1 MGTRERRDRSN
12 QIDKALRVSF
22 LECASKY
29 LSKPELVSLAA
40 VGGYGRGELSPASDL
55 DLLILHTGSEK
66 PEVISEF
73 VNAFLYPL
81 WDQGRAID
89 HAVRTRSETREIA
102 NEDIRVALGLLDL
115 RHIAGESELSN
126 QVASDALENWRKGR
140 EKFLPKLRKSIHER
154 ENRAGELAFLLEPDL
169 KEARGGLRDINA
181 LRAIEMSGAVS
192 ISLARVAESEAL
204 LSNVRDVLHGEN
216 FKSRDLLLL
225 TEQDRVASKMEYANA
240 DALMLDI
247 AKAARAVDHLMDST
261 WHRIDSN
268 SGQSWLRRRKNQKID
283 QGLIILNSEV
293 TIEDGYDI
301 ANDSAIGLRA
311 AAAAAQRG
319 LPLSI
324 DACVLLSEKFSAL
337 PNPWPK
343 SVLNDLVSLIGAG
356 SSMIRVFE
364 ALDQDGLIEKW
375 IPEWSHVRFL
385 PQRNVLHRHTV
396 DRHMLE
402 TSVHAAALTRTVTR
416 PDLLLVAALFH
427 DIGKGFPEKDHS
439 DYGEELIRPLAKRL
453 GFDEKDCDIIALL
466 VREHLLL
473 SAVATRRDLEDPA
486 TIEFVVE
493 KIKDPESLQLLHALS
508 ISDGEATGKA
518 AWSDWKAGLVSTLV
532 GKCLASMAG
541 IKPVSQPEL
550 IPTRSTDDDISIT
563 ILNSED
569 RSDSLDNIANAL
581 DNLDNIEI
589 EIIARDQTG
598 LLSAVAG
605 LMTISRF
612 NVRSAKTR
620 TTNEIAVMRWI
631 VELDANA
638 QLPSAEKL
646 TDQLRKALTGEL
658 DLGRKIEERI
668 ENYRKSPGIPTP
680 PPVVFAANDL
690 ATNATIIEVRMHDRP
705 GILFN
710 VTRAISRFGVDI
722 KSAIVSTLGAEAFDT
737 LYVTD
742 LEGQPLTGE
751 RAQLLATKVENIL
764 ITHL

>member
-22 LECASKY
+22 LESANKY
-29 LSKPELVSLAA
+29 LAKPELVSLAA

-55 DLLILHTGSEK
+55 DLLILHSGSEK

-115 RHIAGESELSN
+115 RHVAGESELSN

-140 EKFLPKLRKSIHER
+140 DKFLPKLRKSIHER
-154 ENRAGELAFLLEPDL
+154 ENRSGELAFLLEPDL

-192 ISLARVAESEAL
+192 VSLARVAESEAL

-216 FKSRDLLLL
+216 LKSRDLLLL
-225 TEQDRVASKMEYANA
+225 TEQDRVASKMDYVNA

-247 AKAARAVDHLMDST
+247 AKAARAVDYLMDST
-261 WHRIDSN
+261 WHRIDSTQ
-268 SGQSWLRRRKNQKID
+268 GQSWFSRRKNQNID
-283 QGLIILNSEV
+283 QGLVILNSEV
-293 TIEDGYDI
+293 AIEDGYDI
-301 ANDSAIGLRA
+301 SSDCAIGLRA

-324 DACVLLSEKFSAL
+324 DACVLLSQKFSAL
-337 PNPWPK
+337 PDPWPK

-375 IPEWSHVRFL
+375 IPEWSQVRFL

-402 TSVHAAALTRTVTR
+402 TAVHAAALTRTVTR

-427 DIGKGFPEKDHS
+427 DIGKGFPNKDHS

-453 GFDEKDCDIIALL
+453 GFEEKDCDTIALL
-466 VREHLLL
+466 VKEHLLL

-486 TIEFVVE
+486 TIEYVVE
-493 KIKDPESLQLLHALS
+493 KIKEPESLQLLHALS
-508 ISDGEATGKA
+508 ISDGEATGKS

-532 GKCLASMAG
+532 SKCLAAMAG
-541 IKPVSQPEL
+541 IKPASQPEL
-550 IPTRSTDDDISIT
+550 VPTGSLEDDISIT
-563 ILNSED
+563 ILKNED
-569 RSDSLDNIANAL
+569 NSDS
-581 DNLDNIEI
+581 LDNIEI
-589 EIIARDQTG
+589 EIVAKDQTG

-620 TTNEIAVMRWI
+620 TINEIAVMRWI

-638 QLPSAEKL
+638 ELPSAEKL
-646 TDQLRKALTGEL
+646 TEQLKKALSGEL

-668 ENYRKSPGIPTP
+668 DNYRKFPGIPTP

>member
-22 LECASKY
+22 LTCASQY
-29 LSKPELVSLAA
+29 LSKPETVSLAA

-55 DLLILHTGSEK
+55 DLLILHNGSEK
-66 PEVISEF
+66 PQVIQDF

-102 NEDIRVALGLLDL
+102 NEDVRVALGLLDL

-126 QVASDALENWRKGR
+126 QVASDALENWRKSR
-140 EKFLPKLRKSIHER
+140 EKYLRALRKSIHER
-154 ENRAGELAFLLEPDL
+154 ENRSGELAFLLEPDL

-181 LRAIEMSGAVS
+181 LRAIEMSGAVPV
-192 ISLARVAESEAL
+192 SLARVAESEAL
-204 LSNVRDVLHGEN
+204 LSNVRDALHGEN
-216 FKSRDLLLL
+216 LKARDQLLL
-225 TEQDRVASKMEYANA
+225 TEQDRVASKMNYSNA
-240 DALMLDI
+240 DALMLDV
-247 AKAARAVDHLMDST
+247 AKAARAVDYLMDST

-268 SGQSWLRRRKNQKID
+268 DGQSWLRRRKNQKID
-283 QGLIILNSEV
+283 QGLVIQNSEV

-301 ANDSAIGLRA
+301 STDSAIGLRA

-324 DACVLLSEKFSAL
+324 DACVLLSEKFTSL
-337 PNPWPK
+337 SNPWPK
-343 SVLNDLVSLIGAG
+343 PVLNDLISLIGAG
-356 SSMIRVFE
+356 RSMIRVFE

-402 TSVHAAALTRTVTR
+402 TAVHAAALTRTVTR
-416 PDLLLVAALFH
+416 PDLLLVSALFH
-427 DIGKGFPEKDHS
+427 DIGKGFPDKDHS
-439 DYGEELIRPLAKRL
+439 EYGEELIKPLAKRL
-453 GFDEKDCDIIALL
+453 GFDDKDCETIAIL

-486 TIEFVVE
+486 TIGFVIE

-508 ISDGEATGKA
+508 ISDGEATGKS
-518 AWSDWKAGLVSTLV
+518 AWSDWKAELVSTLV
-532 GKCLASMAG
+532 AKCLAAMAG
-541 IKPVSQPEL
+541 IKPVSQPDL
-550 IPTRSTDDDISIT
+550 IPTGEIIDDIAIRF
-563 ILNSED
+563 IGNQEP
-569 RSDSLDNIANAL
+569 AE
-581 DNLDNIEI
+581 NIEI
-589 EIIARDQTG
+589 EIIAKDQTG

-620 TTNEIAVMRWI
+620 TTNDIAVMRWI

-638 QLPSAEKL
+638 QLPTAEKL
-646 TDQLRKALTGEL
+646 TEQLKKALSGEL

-668 ENYRKSPGIPTP
+668 ANYRKYPGIPTP
-680 PPVVFAANDL
+680 APLVFAANDL

>member
-12 QIDKALRVSF
+12 QIDKALRFSF
-22 LECASKY
+22 LESANNY
-29 LSKPELVSLAA
+29 LENPELVSLAA

-55 DLLILHTGSEK
+55 DLLILHNGSEK
-66 PEVISEF
+66 PGVISEF

-115 RHIAGESELSN
+115 RHVAGESELSN
-126 QVASDALENWRKGR
+126 QVSSDALENWRKNKD
-140 EKFLPKLRKSIHER
+140 KFLPKLRKSIHER
-154 ENRAGELAFLLEPDL
+154 ENRSGELAFLLEPDL

-192 ISLARVAESEAL
+192 VSLARVAESEAL

-216 FKSRDLLLL
+216 LKSRDLLLL
-225 TEQDRVASKMEYANA
+225 TEQDRVASKMNYANA
-240 DALMLDI
+240 DALMLDV
-247 AKAARAVDHLMDST
+247 AKAARAVDYLMDST

-268 SGQSWLRRRKNQKID
+268 GGKSWLRRKKNQKID
-283 QGLIILNSEV
+283 KGLVILDSEV
-293 TIEDGYDI
+293 TIENGYEI
-301 ANDSAIGLRA
+301 SSDSAIGLRA
-311 AAAAAQRG
+311 AAAAAQLG

-324 DACVLLSEKFSAL
+324 DACILLAEKFSAL

-343 SVLNDLVSLIGAG
+343 PALNDLVSLIGAG

-364 ALDQDGLIEKW
+364 ALDQEGLIEKW

-402 TSVHAAALTRTVTR
+402 TAVHAAALTRTVTR

-427 DIGKGFPEKDHS
+427 DIGKGFPDKDHS
-439 DYGEELIRPLAKRL
+439 DYGEELIRPLASRL
-453 GFDEKDCDIIALL
+453 GFDGKDCDTIALL
-466 VREHLLL
+466 VKEHLLL
-473 SAVATRRDLEDPA
+473 SAAATRRDLDDPA

-493 KIKDPESLQLLHALS
+493 KIKEPEALQLLHALS
-508 ISDGEATGKA
+508 ISDGEATGKS
-518 AWSDWKAGLVSTLV
+518 AWSEWKAGLVSTLV
-532 GKCLASMAG
+532 GKCLAAMAG
-541 IKPVSQPEL
+541 VKAVSQPEL
-550 IPTRSTDDDISIT
+550 IPTRQAVEDISIT
-563 ILNSED
+563 ILNSEN
-569 RSDSLDNIANAL
+569 SLDS
-581 DNLDNIEI
+581 LDNIEI
-589 EIIARDQTG
+589 EIIAKDQTG

-638 QLPSAEKL
+638 QMPSAEKL
-646 TDQLRKALTGEL
+646 TDQLKKALSGDL
-658 DLGRKIEERI
+658 DIGRKIEERI
-668 ENYRKSPGIPTP
+668 ENYRRYPGIPTP

>member
-1 MGTRERRDRSN
+1 VGTRERRDRSN

-22 LECASKY
+22 LECASKF

-73 VNAFLYPL
+73 INAFLYPL

-154 ENRAGELAFLLEPDL
+154 ENRSGELAFLLEPDL

-181 LRAIEMSGAVS
+181 LRAVEMSGAVS

-216 FKSRDLLLL
+216 LKARDLLLL
-225 TEQDRVASKMEYANA
+225 TEQDRVASKMVYANA

-247 AKAARAVDHLMDST
+247 AKAARAVDYLMDST
-261 WHRIDSN
+261 WHRIDSI
-268 SGQSWLRRRKNQKID
+268 SGQSWLRRRKNQKFD

-402 TSVHAAALTRTVTR
+402 TAVHAAALTRTVTR

-453 GFDEKDCDIIALL
+453 GFDEKDCGTIALL

-493 KIKDPESLQLLHALS
+493 RIKDPESLQLLHALS
-508 ISDGEATGKA
+508 ISDGEATGKS

-541 IKPVSQPEL
+541 IKPASQPDL
-550 IPTRSTDDDISIT
+550 IPTKTITEDLSIT
-563 ILNSED
+563 ILSNEYSAD
-569 RSDSLDNIANAL
+569 AL

-646 TDQLRKALTGEL
+646 TDQLRKALSGEL

-668 ENYRKSPGIPTP
+668 DNYRKYPGIPTP

-705 GILFN
+705 GILFS

>member
-12 QIDKALRVSF
+12 QIDKALRFSF
-22 LECASKY
+22 LESANNY
-29 LSKPELVSLAA
+29 LENPELVSLAA

-55 DLLILHTGSEK
+55 DLLILHNGSEK
-66 PEVISEF
+66 PGVISEF

-115 RHIAGESELSN
+115 RHVAGESELSN
-126 QVASDALENWRKGR
+126 QVSSDALENWRKNKD
-140 EKFLPKLRKSIHER
+140 KFLPKLRKSIHER
-154 ENRAGELAFLLEPDL
+154 ENRSGELAFLLEPDL

-192 ISLARVAESEAL
+192 VSLARVAESEAL

-216 FKSRDLLLL
+216 LKSRDLLLL
-225 TEQDRVASKMEYANA
+225 TEQDRVASKMNYANA
-240 DALMLDI
+240 DALMLDV
-247 AKAARAVDHLMDST
+247 AKAARAVDYLMDST

-268 SGQSWLRRRKNQKID
+268 GGKSWLRRKKNQKID
-283 QGLIILNSEV
+283 KGLVILDSEV
-293 TIEDGYDI
+293 TIENGYEI
-301 ANDSAIGLRA
+301 SSDSAIGLRA
-311 AAAAAQRG
+311 AAAAAQLG

-324 DACVLLSEKFSAL
+324 DACILLAEKFSAL

-343 SVLNDLVSLIGAG
+343 PALNDLVSLIGAG

-364 ALDQDGLIEKW
+364 ALDQEGLIEKW

-402 TSVHAAALTRTVTR
+402 TAVHAAALTRTVTR

-427 DIGKGFPEKDHS
+427 DIGKGFPDKDHS
-439 DYGEELIRPLAKRL
+439 DYGEELIRPLASRL
-453 GFDEKDCDIIALL
+453 GFDGKDCDTIALL
-466 VREHLLL
+466 VKEHLLL
-473 SAVATRRDLEDPA
+473 SAAATRRDLDDPA

-493 KIKDPESLQLLHALS
+493 KIKEPEALQLLHALS
-508 ISDGEATGKA
+508 ISDGEATGKS
-518 AWSDWKAGLVSTLV
+518 AWSEWKAGLVSTLV
-532 GKCLASMAG
+532 GKCLAAMAG
-541 IKPVSQPEL
+541 VKAVSQPEL
-550 IPTRSTDDDISIT
+550 IPTRQAVEDISIT
-563 ILNSED
+563 ILNSEN
-569 RSDSLDNIANAL
+569 SLDS
-581 DNLDNIEI
+581 LDNIEI
-589 EIIARDQTG
+589 EIIAKDQTG

-638 QLPSAEKL
+638 QMPSAEKL
-646 TDQLRKALTGEL
+646 TDQLKKALSGDL

-668 ENYRKSPGIPTP
+668 ENYRRYPGIPTP

>member
-1 MGTRERRDRSN
+1 
-12 QIDKALRVSF
+12 
-22 LECASKY
+22 
-29 LSKPELVSLAA
+29 
-40 VGGYGRGELSPASDL
+40 
-55 DLLILHTGSEK
+55 
-66 PEVISEF
+66 
-73 VNAFLYPL
+73 
-81 WDQGRAID
+81 
-89 HAVRTRSETREIA
+89 
-102 NEDIRVALGLLDL
+102 
-115 RHIAGESELSN
+115 
-126 QVASDALENWRKGR
+126 
-140 EKFLPKLRKSIHER
+140 
-154 ENRAGELAFLLEPDL
+154 
-169 KEARGGLRDINA
+169 
-181 LRAIEMSGAVS
+181 MSGAVS
-192 ISLARVAESEAL
+192 VSLARVAESEAL

-216 FKSRDLLLL
+216 LKSRDLLLL
-225 TEQDRVASKMEYANA
+225 TEQDRVASKMDYVNA

-247 AKAARAVDHLMDST
+247 AKAARAVDYLMDST
-261 WHRIDSN
+261 WHRIDSTQ
-268 SGQSWLRRRKNQKID
+268 GQSWFSRRKNQNID
-283 QGLIILNSEV
+283 QGLVILNSEV
-293 TIEDGYDI
+293 AIEDGYDI
-301 ANDSAIGLRA
+301 SSDCAIGLRA

-337 PNPWPK
+337 PDPWPK

-375 IPEWSHVRFL
+375 IPEWSQVRFL

-402 TSVHAAALTRTVTR
+402 TAVHAAALTRTVTR

-427 DIGKGFPEKDHS
+427 DIGKGFPDKDHS

-453 GFDEKDCDIIALL
+453 GFEEKDCDTIALL
-466 VREHLLL
+466 VKEHLLL

-486 TIEFVVE
+486 TIEYVVE
-493 KIKDPESLQLLHALS
+493 KIKEPESLQLLHALS
-508 ISDGEATGKA
+508 ISDGEATGKS

-532 GKCLASMAG
+532 SKCLAAMAG
-541 IKPVSQPEL
+541 IKPASQPEL
-550 IPTRSTDDDISIT
+550 VPTGSLEDDISIT
-563 ILNSED
+563 ILKNED
-569 RSDSLDNIANAL
+569 NSDS
-581 DNLDNIEI
+581 LDNIEI
-589 EIIARDQTG
+589 EIIAKDQTG

-638 QLPSAEKL
+638 ELPSAEKL
-646 TDQLRKALTGEL
+646 TEQLKKALSGEL

-668 ENYRKSPGIPTP
+668 DNYRKFPGIPTP

>member
-1 MGTRERRDRSN
+1 M
-12 QIDKALRVSF
+12 
-22 LECASKY
+22 
-29 LSKPELVSLAA
+29 
-40 VGGYGRGELSPASDL
+40 
-55 DLLILHTGSEK
+55 
-66 PEVISEF
+66 
-73 VNAFLYPL
+73 
-81 WDQGRAID
+81 
-89 HAVRTRSETREIA
+89 
-102 NEDIRVALGLLDL
+102 

-126 QVASDALENWRKGR
+126 QVASDALENWRKSR
-140 EKFLPKLRKSIHER
+140 EKYLRALRKSIHER
-154 ENRAGELAFLLEPDL
+154 ENRSGELAFLLEPDL

-181 LRAIEMSGAVS
+181 LRAIEMSGAVPV
-192 ISLARVAESEAL
+192 SLARVAESEAL
-204 LSNVRDVLHGEN
+204 LSNVRDALHGEN
-216 FKSRDLLLL
+216 LKARDQLLL
-225 TEQDRVASKMEYANA
+225 TEQDRVASKMNYSNA
-240 DALMLDI
+240 DALMLDV
-247 AKAARAVDHLMDST
+247 AKAARAVDYLMDST

-268 SGQSWLRRRKNQKID
+268 DGQSWLRRRKNQKID
-283 QGLIILNSEV
+283 QGLVIQNSEV

-301 ANDSAIGLRA
+301 STDSAIGLRA

-324 DACVLLSEKFSAL
+324 DACVLLSENFKSL

-343 SVLNDLVSLIGAG
+343 PVLNDLISLIGAG
-356 SSMIRVFE
+356 RSMIGVFE

-402 TSVHAAALTRTVTR
+402 TAVHAAALTRTVTR
-416 PDLLLVAALFH
+416 PDLLLVSALFH
-427 DIGKGFPEKDHS
+427 DIGKGFPNKDHS
-439 DYGEELIRPLAKRL
+439 EYGEELIKPLAKRL
-453 GFDEKDCDIIALL
+453 GFDDKDCETIAIL

-486 TIEFVVE
+486 TIGFVIE

-508 ISDGEATGKA
+508 ISDGEATGKS
-518 AWSDWKAGLVSTLV
+518 AWSDWKAELVSTLV
-532 GKCLASMAG
+532 AKCLAAMAG
-541 IKPVSQPEL
+541 IKPVSQPDL
-550 IPTRSTDDDISIT
+550 IPTGEIIDDIAIRF
-563 ILNSED
+563 IGNQEP
-569 RSDSLDNIANAL
+569 AE
-581 DNLDNIEI
+581 NIEI
-589 EIIARDQTG
+589 EIIAKDQTG

-620 TTNEIAVMRWI
+620 TTNDIAVMRWI

-638 QLPSAEKL
+638 QLPTAEKL
-646 TDQLRKALTGEL
+646 TEQLKKALSGEL

-668 ENYRKSPGIPTP
+668 ANYRKYPGIPTP
-680 PPVVFAANDL
+680 APLVFAANDL

>member
-1 MGTRERRDRSN
+1 MGTRERRDRSD

-22 LECASKY
+22 LKCASEH
-29 LSKPELVSLAA
+29 LVKPASVSLAA
-40 VGGYGRGELSPASDL
+40 VGGYGRGELAPGSDL
-55 DLLILHTGSEK
+55 DLLILHDGSEK
-66 PEVISEF
+66 PQLISDF
-73 VNAFLYPL
+73 VNSFLYPL

-89 HAVRTRSETREIA
+89 HSVRTRSETREIA
-102 NEDIRVALGLLDL
+102 NDDIRVALGLLDL
-115 RHIAGESELSN
+115 RHIAGVVELSN
-126 QVASDALENWRKGR
+126 QVATDALENWRKNK
-140 EKFLPKLRKSIHER
+140 EKFLPKLRKSILDR
-154 ENRAGELAFLLEPDL
+154 ESRSGELAFLLEPDL

-181 LRAIEMSGAVS
+181 LRAIEMSGAVPV
-192 ISLARVAESEAL
+192 SLARVAESEAL
-204 LSNVRDVLHGEN
+204 LSNVRDVLHGESM
-216 FKSRDLLLL
+216 KARDQLLL
-225 TEQDRVASKMEYANA
+225 TEQDRVASSIGFVNA
-240 DALMLDI
+240 DALMLEV
-247 AKAARAVDHLMDST
+247 AKAARAVDYLMDST

-268 SGQSWLRRRKNQKID
+268 MGKNWFRKTKSQNID
-283 QGLIILNSEV
+283 KGLVILNSEIAV
-293 TIEDGYDI
+293 EDNYEI
-301 ANDSAIGLRA
+301 SNDSAIGLRA
-311 AAAAAQRG
+311 AAIAAQRG

-324 DACVLLSEKFSAL
+324 DACVLFSEHFSPLS
-337 PNPWPK
+337 NPWPK
-343 SVLNDLVSLIGAG
+343 AVLNDLVSLIGAG
-356 SSMIRVFE
+356 ASMVRVFE

-402 TSVHAAALTRTVTR
+402 TAVHAANLTRTVTR
-416 PDLLLVAALFH
+416 PDLLLVSALFH
-427 DIGKGFPEKDHS
+427 DIGKGFPNKDHS
-439 DYGEELIRPLAKRL
+439 EYGEELIRPLAKRL
-453 GFDEKDCDIIALL
+453 GFDAKDCETIALL

-486 TIEFVVE
+486 TIAFVVE
-493 KIKDPESLQLLHALS
+493 KIRDPEALQLLHALS

-518 AWSDWKAGLVSTLV
+518 AWNDWKAGLVANLV
-532 GKCLASMAG
+532 AKCLAAMAG
-541 IKPVSQPEL
+541 IKPVSEPDL
-550 IPTRSTDDDISIT
+550 IPSGTINKDISISF
-563 ILNSED
+563 IENQ
-569 RSDSLDNIANAL
+569 DSA
-581 DNLDNIEI
+581 DNIEI
-589 EIIARDQTG
+589 EIVAKDQTG

-620 TTNEIAVMRWI
+620 TTNNIAVMRWV

-638 QLPSAEKL
+638 QLPSIEKL
-646 TDQLRKALTGEL
+646 TDQLERALSGEL

-668 ENYRKSPGIPTP
+668 ENYRKYPGIPSP
-680 PPVVFAANDL
+680 APVVFAANDL

-705 GILFN
+705 GILFS

>member
-12 QIDKALRVSF
+12 QIDKALRVLF
-22 LECASKY
+22 LESANKY
-29 LSKPELVSLAA
+29 LAKPELVSLAA

-55 DLLILHTGSEK
+55 DLLILHSGSEK

-115 RHIAGESELSN
+115 RHVAGESELSN

-140 EKFLPKLRKSIHER
+140 DKFLPKLRKSIHER
-154 ENRAGELAFLLEPDL
+154 ENRSGELAFLLEPDL

-192 ISLARVAESEAL
+192 VSLARVAESEAL

-216 FKSRDLLLL
+216 LKSRDLLLL
-225 TEQDRVASKMEYANA
+225 TEQDRVASKMDYVNA

-247 AKAARAVDHLMDST
+247 AKAARAVDYLMDST
-261 WHRIDSN
+261 WHRIDSTQ
-268 SGQSWLRRRKNQKID
+268 GQSWFSRRKNQNID
-283 QGLIILNSEV
+283 QGLVILNSEV
-293 TIEDGYDI
+293 AIEDGYDI
-301 ANDSAIGLRA
+301 SSDCAIGLRA

-324 DACVLLSEKFSAL
+324 DACVLLSQKFSAL
-337 PNPWPK
+337 PDPWPK

-375 IPEWSHVRFL
+375 IPEWSQVRFL

-402 TSVHAAALTRTVTR
+402 TAVHAAALTRTVTR

-427 DIGKGFPEKDHS
+427 DIGKGFPNKDHS

-453 GFDEKDCDIIALL
+453 GFEEKDCDTIALL
-466 VREHLLL
+466 VKEHLLL

-486 TIEFVVE
+486 TIEYVVE
-493 KIKDPESLQLLHALS
+493 KIKEPESLQLLHALS
-508 ISDGEATGKA
+508 ISDGEATGKS

-532 GKCLASMAG
+532 SKCLAAMAG
-541 IKPVSQPEL
+541 IKPASQPEL
-550 IPTRSTDDDISIT
+550 VPTGSLEDDISIT
-563 ILNSED
+563 ILKNED
-569 RSDSLDNIANAL
+569 NSDS
-581 DNLDNIEI
+581 LDNIEI
-589 EIIARDQTG
+589 EIVAKDQTG

-620 TTNEIAVMRWI
+620 TINEIAVMRWI

-638 QLPSAEKL
+638 ELPSAEKL
-646 TDQLRKALTGEL
+646 TEQLKKALSGEL

-668 ENYRKSPGIPTP
+668 DNYRKFPGIPTP

>member
-1 MGTRERRDRSN
+1 VGTRERRDRSN

-22 LECASKY
+22 LQCATEH
-29 LSKPELVSLAA
+29 LMKPELVSLAA
-40 VGGYGRGELSPASDL
+40 VGGYGRGELAPGSDL
-55 DLLILHTGSEK
+55 DLLILHNGSENPK
-66 PEVISEF
+66 VISDF

-89 HAVRTRSETREIA
+89 HAVRTRSETREVA

-115 RHIAGESELSN
+115 RHIAGDSELTSA
-126 QVASDALENWRKGR
+126 VAADSQESWRKN
-140 EKFLPKLRKSIHER
+140 KDKYLPKLRKSILER
-154 ENRAGELAFLLEPDL
+154 ENRSGELAFLLEPDL

-181 LRAIEMSGAVS
+181 LRAIELSGAVP

-204 LSNVRDVLHGEN
+204 LANVRDVLHGDN
-216 FKSRDLLLL
+216 QKARDQLLL
-225 TEQDRVASKMEYANA
+225 TEQDRVALTLNFIDA
-240 DALMLDI
+240 DALMLEV
-247 AKAARAVDHLMDST
+247 AKAARAVDYLMDLT

-268 SGQSWLRRRKNQKID
+268 SGKSWFNRRKNQRID
-283 QGLIILNSEV
+283 QGLIISNSEIM
-293 TIEDGYDI
+293 IEDGYDI
-301 ANDSAIGLRA
+301 SNDSAIGLRA
-311 AAAAAQRG
+311 AATAAQRG

-324 DACVLLSEKFSAL
+324 DACVLLSEKFKAL

-343 SVLNDLVSLIGAG
+343 AVLNDLVSLIGAG
-356 SSMIRVFE
+356 ASMIRVFE

-402 TSVHAAALTRTVTR
+402 TAVHAAALTRTVTR
-416 PDLLLVAALFH
+416 PDLLLVSALFH
-427 DIGKGFPEKDHS
+427 DIGKGFPDKDHS
-439 DYGEELIRPLAKRL
+439 EYGEILIKPLAKRL
-453 GFDEKDCDIIALL
+453 GFDEKDCETIALL

-473 SAVATRRDLEDPA
+473 SAVATRRDLDDPA
-486 TIEFVVE
+486 TISFVVE
-493 KIKDPESLQLLHALS
+493 KIVDPEALQLLHALS

-518 AWSDWKAGLVSTLV
+518 AWSDWKAGLVANLV
-532 GKCLASMAG
+532 AKCLAAMAG
-541 IKPVSQPEL
+541 IKPVSEPDL
-550 IPTRSTDDDISIT
+550 IPLGEITEDISIKFIENPENT
-563 ILNSED
+563 E
-569 RSDSLDNIANAL
+569 
-581 DNLDNIEI
+581 NIEI
-589 EIIARDQTG
+589 EIIAKDKTG

-646 TDQLRKALTGEL
+646 TEQLKRALTGEL
-658 DLGRKIEERI
+658 DLGRKIDERI
-668 ENYRKSPGIPTP
+668 ENYRKYPGIPTP

>member
-12 QIDKALRVSF
+12 QVDKALRVSF
-22 LECASKY
+22 LTCASQY
-29 LSKPELVSLAA
+29 LSKPELVSLTA

-55 DLLILHTGSEK
+55 DLLILHNGSEK
-66 PEVISEF
+66 PQVIQDF

-102 NEDIRVALGLLDL
+102 NEDVRVALGLLDL

-126 QVASDALENWRKGR
+126 QVASDALENWRKSR
-140 EKFLPKLRKSIHER
+140 EKYLRALRKSIHER
-154 ENRAGELAFLLEPDL
+154 ENRSGELAFLLEPDL

-181 LRAIEMSGAVS
+181 LRAIEMSGAVPV
-192 ISLARVAESEAL
+192 SLARVAESEAL
-204 LSNVRDVLHGEN
+204 LSNVRDALHGEN
-216 FKSRDLLLL
+216 LKARDQLLL
-225 TEQDRVASKMEYANA
+225 TEQDRVASKMNYSNA
-240 DALMLDI
+240 DALMLDV
-247 AKAARAVDHLMDST
+247 AKAARAVDYLMDST

-268 SGQSWLRRRKNQKID
+268 DGQSWLRRRKNQKID
-283 QGLIILNSEV
+283 QGLVIQNSEV

-301 ANDSAIGLRA
+301 STDSAIGLRA

-324 DACVLLSEKFSAL
+324 DACVLLSEKFKSL

-343 SVLNDLVSLIGAG
+343 PVLNDLISLIGAG
-356 SSMIRVFE
+356 RSMIRVFE

-402 TSVHAAALTRTVTR
+402 TAVHAAALTRTVTR
-416 PDLLLVAALFH
+416 PDLLLVSALFH
-427 DIGKGFPEKDHS
+427 EIGKGFPDKDHS
-439 DYGEELIRPLAKRL
+439 EYGEELIKPLAKRL
-453 GFDEKDCDIIALL
+453 GFDDKDCETIAIL

-486 TIEFVVE
+486 TIGFVIE

-508 ISDGEATGKA
+508 ISDGEATGKS
-518 AWSDWKAGLVSTLV
+518 AWSDWKAELVSTLV
-532 GKCLASMAG
+532 AKCLAAMAG
-541 IKPVSQPEL
+541 IKPVSQPDL
-550 IPTRSTDDDISIT
+550 IPTGEIIDDISIKFIGNQENT
-563 ILNSED
+563 E
-569 RSDSLDNIANAL
+569 
-581 DNLDNIEI
+581 NIEI
-589 EIIARDQTG
+589 EIIAKDQTG

-620 TTNEIAVMRWI
+620 TTNDIAVMRWI

-638 QLPSAEKL
+638 HLPTAEKL
-646 TDQLRKALTGEL
+646 TEQLKKALSGEL

-668 ENYRKSPGIPTP
+668 ATYRKYPGIPTP
-680 PPVVFAANDL
+680 APLVFAANDL